1 MPGVKRRAVLGG
13 LIAGS
18 AVVVAGG
25 ALRAASNR
33 NMSAWMVES
42 PGTAGRQ
49 QPGGGMKYRALG
61 ASGVSVSEVG
71 FGAWGIGGAY
81 GSVDRA
87 ESLRAL
93 ARAEEFGCNF
103 VDTAMVYGDSELVLG
118 EFLAGRRSKWLVAT
132 KFSGQP
138 EGLEATLDK
147 QLVRMGIDAVDL
159 YQIHWAP
166 SRSEQALY
174 EALYRVRKAG
184 KARLIGISLYSIAD
198 INDVLKQGRID
209 VIQLP
214 FSLLDPDPFLAKLDL
229 IRRTGVGVIIRSSL
243 KEGFLTG
250 KYRRDAVFPDPDDQR
265 HGWTPEQIAATV
277 DSAERFRFIEAEAG
291 SMAVGAACYPLCFA
305 ETSTVVLGTKSVA
318 QADSNF
324 GMVSGSRLSAESLR
338 RIQSLQREMGLY
350 DRKGRIRD
358 ALTFF

>member
-1 MPGVKRRAVLGG
+1 MQRRVILGG
-13 LIAGS
+13 LLAGS
-18 AVVVAGG
+18 AAALTGG
-25 ALRAASNR
+25 LARAALSR
-33 NMSAWMVES
+33 NMSNWMPQPIAE
-42 PGTAGRQ
+42 AMQ

-87 ESLRAL
+87 ESLRSL
-93 ARAEEFGCNF
+93 SRAEELGCNF
-103 VDTAMVYGDSELVLG
+103 VDTAMVYGDSEAVLG
-118 EFLAGRRSKWLVAT
+118 EFLAGRRSKWVVAT
-132 KFSGQP
+132 KYSGQS
-138 EGLEATLDK
+138 EGLEATLET
-147 QLVRMGIDAVDL
+147 QLGRLGLDAVDL

-166 SRSEQALY
+166 SRSEQELY
-174 EALYRVRKAG
+174 EALYRIKKAG
-184 KARLIGISLYSIAD
+184 KARLVGLSLYSISD
-198 INDVLKQGRID
+198 IDSVLKHRRID

-250 KYRRDAVFPDPDDQR
+250 KYRRDAVFPDPGDQR
-265 HGWTPEQIAATV
+265 HDWTPEKIAATV
-277 DSAERFRFIEAEAG
+277 DAVEQFRFIETEVG

-305 ETSTVVLGTKSVA
+305 ETSTVILGTKSVA

-324 GMVSGSRLSAESLR
+324 GMVSGSRLSEDSLR
-338 RIQSLQREMGLY
+338 RIQSLQRTMSLF
-350 DRKGRIRD
+350 DRQGRIRD

>member
-1 MPGVKRRAVLGG
+1 MQRRVILGG

-18 AVVVAGG
+18 AAILAGG
-25 ALRAASNR
+25 SVRAALNR
-33 NMSAWMVES
+33 NMSAWMPQPAAAEGV
-42 PGTAGRQ
+42 Q
-49 QPGGGMKYRALG
+49 QVSGGMKYRALG
-61 ASGVSVSEVG
+61 ASGVNVSEVG

-87 ESLRAL
+87 ESLRTL
-93 ARAEEFGCNF
+93 ARAEELGCNF

-132 KFSGQP
+132 KYSGQP
-138 EGLEATLDK
+138 EGLEATLEK
-147 QLVRMGIDAVDL
+147 QLGRLRIDAVDL

-166 SRSEQALY
+166 SRSEQDLY
-174 EALYRVRKAG
+174 AALYRLRKAG
-184 KARLIGISLYSIAD
+184 KARLVGISLYSIAD
-198 INDVLKQGRID
+198 INRVLKREQID

-229 IRRTGVGVIIRSSL
+229 IRRKGVGVIIRSSL

-265 HGWTPEQIAATV
+265 HHWTPEQIASTV
-277 DSAERFRFIEAEAG
+277 DSVEQFRFIEAEAG

-305 ETSTVVLGTKSVA
+305 ETSTVILGTKSTT

-324 GMVSGSRLSAESLR
+324 GRVSATRLSES
-338 RIQSLQREMGLY
+338 SLQRIEFLQRSMGLH

-358 ALTFF
+358 AFNFF

>member
-1 MPGVKRRAVLGG
+1 MQRRVILGG
-13 LIAGS
+13 LLAAGS
-18 AVVVAGG
+18 ATVLTGG
-25 ALRAASNR
+25 LVRAALNR
-33 NMSAWMVES
+33 NMSGWMPQPAAEK
-42 PGTAGRQ
+42 GMQ

-81 GSVDRA
+81 GSVNRV
-87 ESLRAL
+87 ESLRTL
-93 ARAEEFGCNF
+93 ARAEELGCNF
-103 VDTAMVYGDSELVLG
+103 VDTAMVYGDSEAVLG
-118 EFLAGRRSKWLVAT
+118 EFLTGRRGKWLVAT
-132 KFSGQP
+132 KYSGQP
-138 EGLEATLDK
+138 EGLEATLET
-147 QLVRMGIDAVDL
+147 QLGRMGLDAVDL

-166 SRSEQALY
+166 SRSEQELY
-174 EALYRVRKAG
+174 EALYRIKKAG
-184 KARLIGISLYSIAD
+184 KARLVGLSLYSIPD
-198 INDVLKQGRID
+198 IDSVLKHRRID

-250 KYRRDAVFPDPDDQR
+250 KYRRDAVFPDPADQR
-265 HGWTPEQIAATV
+265 HDWTPAKIAATV
-277 DSAERFRFIEAEAG
+277 DAAERFRFIEAEVG

-305 ETSTVVLGTKSVA
+305 ETSTVILGTKSVA

-324 GMVSGSRLSAESLR
+324 GMVSGSRLSEDSLR
-338 RIQSLQREMGLY
+338 RIQSLQRTMSLF